1 MKDIFNF
8 SLKELEQYLE
18 NNNQKKYIGK
28 IIYEWI
34 YKKFILSFFDMT
46 SISKE
51 LRDELSN
58 NLSFGLLKIRDRKIT
73 RDTLK
78 YLFELN
84 DGSLIETVVMAH
96 DYGNSICISSQVGC
110 DMGCAFCASGKLKKV
125 RDLTTGEMVSQIMT
139 AINND
144 KIKIS
149 SVVIM
154 GIGEPLLNYD
164 NVLEFIKI
172 INDPKGLEIGAR
184 HITISTCG
192 IIPGIKRLAE
202 EKMQI
207 NLALSLHAPNDMLRN
222 TIMPVNKAYSVNKV
236 IKEIKDYIDKTNRRV
251 TIEYVM
257 INNVNDNPKQADLL
271 AKLLR
276 GMNVYV
282 NLISLNEIPN
292 SKFTKSDENRI
303 MNFYDLL
310 KKAKINVTVRR
321 EFGNQIEAA
330 CGQLRASEVLK

>member
-8 SLKELEQYLE
+8 TIKELETYLE
-18 NNNQKKYIGK
+18 EINEKKYIAK
-28 IIYEWI
+28 IIYEWL
-34 YKKFILSFFDMT
+34 YKKFVTSFFDMT
-46 SISKE
+46 NISKE
-51 LRDELSN
+51 LREILN
-58 NLSFGLLKIRDRKIT
+58 NNFKISLLNIKDKKVT
-73 RDTLK
+73 KDTIK
-78 YLFELN
+78 YLFELY
-84 DGSLIETVVMAH
+84 DGSLIETVIMAH

-125 RDLTTGEMVSQIMT
+125 RDLTSGEMVLQIMT
-139 AINND
+139 AIINEE
-144 KIKIS
+144 IKIN

-164 NVLEFIKI
+164 NVLDFIKT

-184 HITISTCG
+184 HITLSTCG
-192 IIPGIKRLAE
+192 IIPGIKRLAD

-207 NLALSLHAPNDMLRN
+207 NLALSLHAPNDLLRN
-222 TIMPVNKAYSVNKV
+222 SLMSINKAYPIIKV

-257 INNVNDNPKQADLL
+257 INGINDKEKQAKLL

-282 NLISLNEIPN
+282 NLIPLNEIDGR
-292 SKFTKSDENRI
+292 KFKKSDEQKV
-303 MNFYDLL
+303 MNFYDVL
-310 KKAKINVTVRR
+310 KKEKINVTIRR
-321 EFGNQIEAA
+321 EFGGGIDAA
-330 CGQLRASEVLK
+330 CGQLRASEVIK